1 MTEPIDQFAELTRRG
16 HEVFTAAV
24 RAWEHAARSIAEAAR
39 RPEGGPPDIQA
50 SVDAAFDFAAKMLDD
65 QRDFTK
71 TLMSVG
77 SQVVATTARRAV
89 RGAEPPTEPEPTA
102 EPATKPAT
110 EPEATAE
117 PATKPATR
125 PATGPEATTEPDV
138 RSAPAAEPPAVE
150 PPSGDASDRRPG
162 PAETVAAPS
171 TEPLPAPGR
180 DYSGPTGTPE
190 TEQPLPVVRKTAA
203 KKTPAAKKTAPAKKT
218 TPAKKAAEPATA
230 TAAKKTAKKTAP
242 PAKRSS
248 PAEGAAGPPD
258 GDTA

>member
-1 MTEPIDQFAELTRRG
+1 MTEPTDQFAELTRRG

-24 RAWEHAARSIAEAAR
+24 RAWEQAARSIAEAAR
-39 RPEGGPPDIQA
+39 RPEGGLPDIRA

-71 TLMSVG
+71 TLMAVG

-89 RGAEPPTEPEPTA
+89 RGAEPATEPQAIT
-102 EPATKPAT
+102 EPATKPAPEPEATTEPVTKPAT
-110 EPEATAE
+110 EPEAT
-117 PATKPATR
+117 P
-125 PATGPEATTEPDV
+125 EPDV

-150 PPSGDASDRRPG
+150 PPSRDASDRRPA
-162 PAETVAAPS
+162 PPETVAAPS
-171 TEPLPAPGR
+171 TEPLAAPGR

-190 TEQPLPVVRKTAA
+190 TEQPPPVVRKTAA
-203 KKTPAAKKTAPAKKT
+203 KKTPAAKKTTPAKKT
-218 TPAKKAAEPATA
+218 AEPATA
-230 TAAKKTAKKTAP
+230 TAAKKTAKKTAKKAAP

-248 PAEGAAGPPD
+248 PAEGAAGSPG